1 MEIEMRKVE
10 SYSVVTATSPVKLN
24 VEDFRVCN
32 PPFEGE
38 TENDFMNYFY
48 LKVEWIEDFMEEN
61 KDVLSEETMSCLEQL
76 AYPEMEEMFDSRN
89 KGEDSWY
96 EIGKTNPEYRRTNGF
111 QVTVSGNNQ
120 NIFI

>member
-1 MEIEMRKVE
+1 MPNTLDDIFKIIGLIGTLIG
-10 SYSVVTATSPVKLN
+10 SLWSIIKLSEWWGN
-24 VEDFRVCN
+24 KGKEREERIDL
-32 PPFEGE
+32 E
-38 TENDFMNYFY
+38 
-48 LKVEWIEDFMEEN
+48 LEWIEDFMEEN
-61 KDVLSEETMSCLEQL
+61 KDVLSEETMGCLEDL
-76 AYPEMEEMFDSRN
+76 AYPMMEEMFDSRN